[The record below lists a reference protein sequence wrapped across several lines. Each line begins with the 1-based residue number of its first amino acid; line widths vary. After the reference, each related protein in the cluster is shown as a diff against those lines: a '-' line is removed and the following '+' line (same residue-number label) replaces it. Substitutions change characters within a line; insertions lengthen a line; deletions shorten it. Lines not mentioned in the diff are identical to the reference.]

1 MPTDIALDPEL
12 PSLNRKA
19 LDINLEG
26 RIYGTFA
33 EIGAGQEVARIFF
46 RAGGASGT
54 IAKSMCAYDMTFS
67 DTIYGKTERYVSRER
82 LDTMLEHEYNLLIER
97 LGQQRGATTCF
108 FAFAN
113 TVATTS
119 YGSNRDGEG
128 WIGLRFQSQPGET
141 PSEIVIHCHLLDDE
155 SQRQQLAIGAIG
167 TNLIHSAFYLREEPA
182 EMLQALLDHV
192 GNHRAEIDM
201 LEVRGPAFAGTDNR
215 ELALQLVKLR
225 LTNAVLFSA
234 AGKVI
239 QPSAALYKKAVL
251 VQRGRFRPL
260 TYASL
265 DMMQCAMDAFCKEP
279 DVQSKASLT
288 LLEMTINNLLGDDLP
303 GNEDFLDRVDM
314 INALGY
320 PVLVSNY
327 PEYYRLATY
336 FRRYTREKV
345 GIVMGI
351 NNLLEIFNDHYYS
364 GLAGGILEAFG
375 RLFKNSVT
383 LYVYPMQ
390 RSGLERYRRFAM
402 TQALLESAAKN
413 GDPLPEIV
421 NADNVFVDEHL
432 KHLFLYLRKN
442 GSIRALEGYQETAL
456 ATFPQDIIDAI
467 VQNEPGWQQRV
478 PDIVA
483 DHICRKNLFGYGNFP
498 H

>member
-1 MPTDIALDPEL
+1 MPIDDAHDPKL
-12 PSLNRKA
+12 PTLNRKA
-19 LDINLEG
+19 LDINLDP

-33 EIGAGQEVARIFF
+33 EIGAGQEVARLFF
-46 RAGGASGT
+46 RVGGASGT
-54 IAKSMCAYDMTFS
+54 VAKSMCAYDMTFS
-67 DTIYGKTERYVSRER
+67 DTIYGKSERYVSRER
-82 LDTMLEHEYNLLIER
+82 LNTMLDHEYGLLIER
-97 LGQQRGATTCF
+97 LGRQRGETTCF

-119 YGSNRDGEG
+119 YGSKRDGEG
-128 WIGLRFQSQPGET
+128 WLGLRFQSLPGEK
-141 PSEIVIHCHLLDDE
+141 PSEIIIHCHLLDDE

-167 TNLIHSAFYLREEPA
+167 ANLIHSAVYLRNKPDR
-182 EMLQALLDHV
+182 MLRALLDHV

-201 LEVRGPAFAGTDNR
+201 LEVRGPAFADFDNR
-215 ELALQLVKLR
+215 QLALQLVKLG

-234 AGKVI
+234 GGKVI

-251 VQRGRFRPL
+251 VERGRFRPL
-260 TYASL
+260 TNASL
-265 DMMQCAMDAFCKEP
+265 DMMQRASAAFCEEP
-279 DVQSKASLT
+279 DVLGKQSLT
-288 LLEMTINNLLGDDLP
+288 LMEMTINNLLGDALP
-303 GNEDFLDRVDM
+303 NATDFLDRVDM

-351 NNLLEIFNDHYYS
+351 NNLLEIFNDKYYS
-364 GLAGGILEAFG
+364 ELAGGILEAFG

-402 TQALLESAAKN
+402 TQALLEASAKN
-413 GDPLPEIV
+413 GEPLPEIV
-421 NADNVFVDEHL
+421 TADNVFVDEHL

-442 GSIRALEGYQETAL
+442 GSIRALEGYQTSAL
-456 ATFPQDIIDAI
+456 QTFPRDVLEAIRQD
-467 VQNEPGWQQRV
+467 EPEWEKHV
-478 PDIVA
+478 PAVVA
-483 DHICRKNLFGYGNFP
+483 DQIRSKNLFR
-498 H
+498 